1 MQNKQE
7 KQDNC
12 KEESN
17 GSNFLENIAK
27 TEAGQALLLSIANF
41 INKKGDAPTVDNAPT
56 VERRLSFE
64 ERRMQLWYFNRRVH
78 FLTHTGLIA
87 ILFIVLSILVFT
99 KCVSETIYA
108 TLISS
113 LIGYIFGQ
121 IKSREKTNTDAQNGQ

>member
-1 MQNKQE
+1 MQEEQE
-7 KQDNC
+7 KQDNG
-12 KEESN
+12 KEQGN
-17 GSNFLENIAK
+17 IPQFLENIAK
-27 TEAGQALLLSIANF
+27 TESGQALLLSIANF
-41 INKKGDAPTVDNAPT
+41 INKKGDAPTVDNTPAM
-56 VERRLSFE
+56 ERRLDFE
-64 ERRMQLWYFNRRVH
+64 ERRMRLWYYNRRVH

-121 IKSREKTNTDAQNGQ
+121 IKGREKASTDADKS

>member
-1 MQNKQE
+1 MQEEQE
-7 KQDNC
+7 KQDNG
-12 KEESN
+12 KEQCN
-17 GSNFLENIAK
+17 IPQFLENIAK
-27 TEAGQALLLSIANF
+27 TESGQALLLSIANF
-41 INKKGDAPTVDNAPT
+41 INKKGDAPTVDNTPAM
-56 VERRLSFE
+56 ERRLDFE
-64 ERRMQLWYFNRRVH
+64 ERRMRLWYYNRRVH

-121 IKSREKTNTDAQNGQ
+121 IKGREKASTAADKS